1 MDRSPDAVAPDARQ
15 AGQGR
20 TVAPAPPAHA
30 GIAGV
35 HSRRRRPRRVRRWL
49 LVAAGAVVLAGAVY
63 AVTRGKAHSYVLATA
78 RRGTVTQTIG
88 VSGTLQPT
96 RSWDLYFATAG
107 TIAQL
112 DVTAGQHVYAG
123 QVLAAL
129 NTRPLQ
135 TQVDSAQ
142 AGVGAAQAKLDAAQ
156 AKLDADQA
164 KQGAGHAVPAAD
176 YTAASAQTSA
186 DQDALTATEDQL
198 TEARANLA
206 AATLRAPAAA
216 TVAQINVAVG
226 QNIGNAGG
234 GGGSGAGGADAGGS
248 SRASASAGTTTSGS
262 SSAAIILEDS
272 GSLAAVGQVSGTQ
285 IAQVH
290 LHQVALVTP
299 VGQTGAIHG
308 QVKAITRTPSS
319 TNAVVTYPV
328 EITWKGHP
336 HGLLDGMSAQI
347 SIVVAKVSGL
357 TVPSSAVHTDGT
369 RNWVLE
375 VYGASTRNGRARG
388 GQATQQSVDVGPTA
402 GGLTEV
408 RSGLRAG
415 EQVVLADSSAPLP
428 SASSSSKSGAGK
440 GGEVRKLFGG

>member
-1 MDRSPDAVAPDARQ
+1 VDRSPDTVAPDARH
-15 AGQGR
+15 ASQGR
-20 TVAPAPPAHA
+20 TVTPAPPGHA

-35 HSRRRRPRRVRRWL
+35 HSRQRRPRRVRRWL
-49 LVAAGAVVLAGAVY
+49 LVAAGVVVLAGAVY
-63 AVTRGKAHSYVLATA
+63 VVTRGKAHSYVLATA

-88 VSGTLQPT
+88 VSGTVQPT

-112 DVTAGQHVYAG
+112 DVTAGQHVSAG

-142 AGVGAAQAKLDAAQ
+142 AGVGAAQASLDAAQ
-156 AKLDADQA
+156 AKLDTDLA
-164 KQGAGHAVPAAD
+164 KQAAGHAVPAAD

-186 DQDALTATEDQL
+186 DQDALTVAEDQL
-198 TEARANLA
+198 TEAQANVA
-206 AATLRAPAAA
+206 AATLRAPATA
-216 TVAQINVAVG
+216 TVAQVNVAVG
-226 QNIGNAGG
+226 QTIGSAGG
-234 GGGSGAGGADAGGS
+234 GGGAGAGGADAGGS
-248 SRASASAGTTTSGS
+248 SQASASGATTTPGA

-272 GSLAAVGQVSGTQ
+272 GSLAAVGQVSDTQ

-290 LHQVALVTP
+290 LHQQALVTP
-299 VGQTGAIHG
+299 VGQAAAIHG
-308 QVKAITRTPSS
+308 RVKAITRTPSS
-319 TNAVVTYPV
+319 TNGVVTYPV
-328 EITWKGHP
+328 EITWTGHP

-369 RNWVLE
+369 RSWVL
-375 VYGASTRNGRARG
+375 VVTGGSTRNGRVRG
-388 GQATQQSVDVGPTA
+388 GPATQQPIDVGPTG

-428 SASSSSKSGAGK
+428 SASSSSQGKTGK